1 MILKIFVKSKNEQM
15 TLYLLASIKMFKC
28 LLAILMSKTALFLIT
43 YTYPTLFYVKFILA
57 LATNTSNPLNQ
68 NSLTFML
75 LVFCFYESLWWVAS
89 IKAVLLL
96 MRYRCVPRLWSRM
109 RLRGSGHGCTARY
122 VASPNIRCW
131 SIGGYTCHNCLL
143 FWNCFYV
150 IQRSSAKLN

>member
-28 LLAILMSKTALFLIT
+28 LLAILTSKKIYFLLYYIYISNVLFRWPWI
-43 YTYPTLFYVKFILA
+43 K
-57 LATNTSNPLNQ
+57 NTLNQ
-68 NSLTFML
+68 KSLTFML
-75 LVFCFYESLWWVAS
+75 LVFRLYESLWWVAS
-89 IKAVLLL
+89 IEAMLLL
-96 MRYRCVPRLWSRM
+96 MRNRCVPRLWSRM

-150 IQRSSAKLN
+150 MQRSSAKLN